1 MALTIG
7 AILALLGIAVAAFPF
22 IRHRFFVQP
31 AADEPATADG
41 EVEEPAAKTPDE
53 LDAIYQAIRTLQL
66 ERELGNIPE
75 GLYREQLNGYRIEAA
90 RLLRDLEQQSANADD
105 WALEEEIRVA
115 RSGLYGGIAPS
126 RLCPN
131 CGRPTPIS
139 ATHCP
144 ECGVALPTMPKAN
157 LPSTDE
163 EGG

>member
-22 IRHRFFVQP
+22 IRHRFFGQP
-31 AADEPATADG
+31 ETDESATADG
-41 EVEEPAAKTPDE
+41 EMGEPAAMAPDE

-75 GLYREQLNGYRIEAA
+75 GLYREQLNGYRIAAA

-115 RSGLYGGIAPS
+115 RSGLYVGIAPKPS
-126 RLCPN
+126 
-131 CGRPTPIS
+131 
-139 ATHCP
+139 
-144 ECGVALPTMPKAN
+144 LPQLWPSYAHIGHS
-157 LPSTDE
+157 LP
-163 EGG
+163 

>member
-31 AADEPATADG
+31 ETDEPATAD
-41 EVEEPAAKTPDE
+41 EEIDEPAAPTPDE

-115 RSGLYGGIAPS
+115 RSGLYGGVSLS

-131 CGRPTPIS
+131 CGRPTPIA

-144 ECGVALPTMPKAN
+144 ECGAALPSVSNAN